1 MPSYPSISST
11 ESLLWSYESINRT
24 QKEEEEEEE
33 ETCLTEEQ
41 AMSKRVLKSLKES
54 NKVQGKGKN
63 QQEVDQ

>member
-11 ESLLWSYESINRT
+11 ESLLWSYESISRT
-24 QKEEEEEEE
+24 QKEEEEE

>member
-24 QKEEEEEEE
+24 QKEEEEE